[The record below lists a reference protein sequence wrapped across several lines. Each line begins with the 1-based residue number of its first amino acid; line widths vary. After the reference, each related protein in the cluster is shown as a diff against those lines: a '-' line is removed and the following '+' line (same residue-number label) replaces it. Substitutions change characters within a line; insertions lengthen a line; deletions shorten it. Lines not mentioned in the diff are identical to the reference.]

1 MSQAMNRR
9 EMREKALQTLFQL
22 ETNEDLAIK
31 DAIQTALLGEEDE
44 VEDAIFEVPTY
55 LEVLV
60 SGVQA
65 NQAAIDEKIKAH
77 LENWSMNRLAKVD
90 LIIMRIAIFEI
101 CYIDNVPNRVAL
113 NEAIEV
119 TKRYSDEKSRKFV
132 NGLLAKVVDEI
143 EA

>member
-1 MSQAMNRR
+1 MNRR

>member
-1 MSQAMNRR
+1 MNRR

-65 NQAAIDEKIKAH
+65 NQAEIDEKIKAH